1 VFHTRQRWLPNA
13 FRTSLSKELISAAE
27 IRVIVT
33 IDFVTLS
40 RDHILSVAFNNAS
53 DRSPMDWKRQ
63 SLLAAVAVCL
73 GGWQNL
79 AGQGAPGDKQPIAE
93 DVFKNVQVLKGIP
106 VSEFMATMGFFA
118 ASLGLNCV
126 YCHVPES
133 LQDWKKFADDV
144 PRKRVA
150 RTMIQMVNAINKSN
164 FGGRRAITCYSCHH
178 GSQRPK
184 DIPSLALQYGTPEE
198 DPNEVEIPSPPVS
211 GPSADE
217 ILGNFVKAVG
227 GAERLAAVSILIGKG
242 TYEGYDSYHEKVP
255 FELYAKAPAS
265 IATVIHT
272 QNGDSIT
279 VFNGSEGWIAS
290 VSNPVPLLP
299 LVPGAELDGARL
311 DAQLFFPAQIA
322 QALSQWRSG
331 FPVTSI
337 GDSDVQ
343 VIEGMGTGRTRVKL
357 FFDQKTGLLVR
368 QLRYSRTAVGTNPI
382 QIDYADYR
390 EVNGVKRP
398 YRWTVTWTNGQSVY
412 QVNELQSNV
421 EIDKGRFEKPAPA
434 VLLPAK
440 AVVR

>member
-1 VFHTRQRWLPNA
+1 
-13 FRTSLSKELISAAE
+13 
-27 IRVIVT
+27 
-33 IDFVTLS
+33 
-40 RDHILSVAFNNAS
+40 
-53 DRSPMDWKRQ
+53 MDWKRQ
-63 SLLAAVAVCL
+63 PLLVVAACF
-73 GGWQNL
+73 GGWRSL
-79 AGQGAPGDKQPIAE
+79 AGQGAPVDKQPIAE

-106 VSEFMATMGFFA
+106 VSEFMATMGFFS

-150 RTMIQMVNAINKSN
+150 RTMIEMVNAINKSN

-178 GSQRPK
+178 GNQSPK

-198 DPNEVEIPSPPVS
+198 DPNEIEIPSPPVS
-211 GPSADE
+211 GPSANE
-217 ILGNFVKAVG
+217 ILGNFVRALG
-227 GAERLAAVSILIGKG
+227 GSEHLAATSILIGKG

-272 QNGDSIT
+272 QNGDSTTI
-279 VFNGSEGWIAS
+279 FNGSEGWIAS

-299 LVPGAELDGARL
+299 LAPGAELDGARL
-311 DAQLFFPAQIA
+311 DAQLFFPSQIA
-322 QALSQWRSG
+322 QAPWQWRSG

-343 VIEGMGTGRTRVKL
+343 VIEGMGDGRTRVKL
-357 FFDQKTGLLVR
+357 FFDLKTGLLAR

-390 EVNGVKRP
+390 DVHGVKRP

-421 EIDKGRFEKPAPA
+421 EIDKEKFERPAPA

-440 AVVR
+440 AVAR